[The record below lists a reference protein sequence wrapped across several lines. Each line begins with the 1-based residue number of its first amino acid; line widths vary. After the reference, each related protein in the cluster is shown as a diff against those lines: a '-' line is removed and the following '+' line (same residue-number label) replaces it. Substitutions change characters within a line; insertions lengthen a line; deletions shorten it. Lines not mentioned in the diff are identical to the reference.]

1 MAPRFGLDPDEV
13 LKKIIFAEAY
23 TSDHQMVLLDNADE
37 IIKKNGIRLIIV
49 DSLTSH
55 FRSEYLGREL
65 LASRQQNLNK
75 HMHKLMRLS
84 RAFNTVA
91 VITNQV
97 MAQPDA
103 FFTKGVSP
111 VGGHIVGH
119 MSHSRI
125 YLRKGRENIR
135 IARLIVSPSLPE
147 GEVPIRI
154 TENGV
159 ESDEEI

>member
-1 MAPRFGLDPDEV
+1 
-13 LKKIIFAEAY
+13 
-23 TSDHQMVLLDNADE
+23 
-37 IIKKNGIRLIIV
+37 
-49 DSLTSH
+49 
-55 FRSEYLGREL
+55 
-65 LASRQQNLNK
+65 
-75 HMHKLMRLS
+75 
-84 RAFNTVA
+84 
-91 VITNQV
+91 
-97 MAQPDA
+97 
-103 FFTKGVSP
+103 
-111 VGGHIVGH
+111 

>member
-1 MAPRFGLDPDEV
+1 
-13 LKKIIFAEAY
+13 
-23 TSDHQMVLLDNADE
+23 
-37 IIKKNGIRLIIV
+37 
-49 DSLTSH
+49 
-55 FRSEYLGREL
+55 
-65 LASRQQNLNK
+65 
-75 HMHKLMRLS
+75 MRLS

-103 FFTKGVSP
+103 FFTKGVAP